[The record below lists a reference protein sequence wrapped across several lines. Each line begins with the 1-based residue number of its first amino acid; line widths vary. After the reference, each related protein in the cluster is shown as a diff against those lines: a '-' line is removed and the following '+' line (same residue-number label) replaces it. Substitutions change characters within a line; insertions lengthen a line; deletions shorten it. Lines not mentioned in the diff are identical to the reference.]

1 MKGLR
6 KISLPAMIAAMV
18 IALRAAWR
26 LSDVLTLPAA
36 NLGRWAAYAVTF
48 ALAGLACAYA
58 FHASDRRLKSISYML
73 GFALACF
80 IVIGYPMNT
89 LRALPETLSGGLGL
103 AGSIAVF
110 TVVLGSAAFTL
121 YRGALWLTRPKAPPM
136 LADGR
141 EKRESLLSRLT
152 GNGFFAFAVILLCWV
167 PVWLAFYP
175 GTFRYDA
182 ETQFY
187 SYLDGMLTTH
197 HPLLHTVFMG
207 WLLNLGNDLSSL
219 TLGVAL
225 YAGAQMVLLAG
236 IFGVAC
242 AWLRRRRA
250 PMGLRLAVLLGFAVW
265 PLFPLWSFSATKDVL
280 FGGFVMLTCLQMA
293 DLWQDGAAWFKK
305 PMRVILFVLT
315 VTLMALLRNN
325 GIYALC
331 LTIPFAVIAA
341 KSRRMRTLLLLLVCA
356 GGYVLGNTLLIRATE
371 AEGGSMVEMLS
382 IPLQQVMRAATR
394 GQISE
399 EDRETLAELF
409 YDYEDDWTGLYTPM
423 CADNVKWNLDED
435 TLTENFS
442 ELTALWARVGKQNP
456 RLYAEA
462 FLEQNLPYYEP
473 GAKMNYN
480 VVLGLLPMDMFE
492 LNSEPVL
499 PGLRPFYEAYDRT
512 LRVLDVPGTELLSDN
527 AVMVWLTLWLTG
539 LAIYRRKRGMV
550 IAGVFLLAIWGTCLL
565 GPIAVMRYVLG
576 LFDTVPVLL
585 AASFARDQ
593 AGVDK

>member
-1 MKGLR
+1 MKILR
-6 KISLPAMIAAMV
+6 KIALPATVASIGM
-18 IALRAAWR
+18 ALLAAWR
-26 LSDVLTLPAA
+26 ISDVVALPAA
-36 NLGRWAAYAVTF
+36 TLGRWVVFAVTF

-58 FHASDRRLKSISYML
+58 FHTSDRRLKGISYPL
-73 GFALACF
+73 GFVLACF
-80 IVIGYPMNT
+80 TVIGYPMNT
-89 LRALPETLSGGLGL
+89 LRALPDTLSGGLWMGV
-103 AGSIAVF
+103 SIAVY
-110 TVVLGSAAFTL
+110 TVVWGSVAFAL
-121 YRGALWLTRPKAPPM
+121 YRGALRLTRPRANSQP
-136 LADGR
+136 AEGR
-141 EKRESLLSRLT
+141 TNRESFLSRLT

-182 ETQFY
+182 EPQFY

-207 WLLNLGNDLSSL
+207 WLLNLGNDMDSL

-225 YAGAQMVLLAG
+225 YAGVQMVLMAG
-236 IFGVAC
+236 IFGFAC

-250 PMGLRLAVLLGFAVW
+250 PMGLRLTVLLGFALW

-280 FGGFVMLTCLQMA
+280 FGGFVLLTCLQMA
-293 DLWQDGAAWFKK
+293 DLWQEGAAWLKK
-305 PMRVILFVLT
+305 PLRLILFALT
-315 VTLMALLRNN
+315 VALMALLRNN

-331 LTIPFAVIAA
+331 LTIPFAVMAA
-341 KSRRMRTLLLLLVCA
+341 KSRRVRTLLLLLMCV
-356 GGYVLGNTLLIRATE
+356 GGYLLGNTLLIRATE

-394 GQISE
+394 GQISD

-409 YDYEDDWTGLYTPM
+409 CDYEDDWTGLYTPM

-435 TLTENFS
+435 MLADNLS
-442 ELTALWARVGKQNP
+442 ELTALWARVGQQNP
-456 RLYAEA
+456 QLYAEA

-480 VVLGLLPMDMFE
+480 IVLGLLPMDMFE
-492 LNSEPVL
+492 LQSEPVL
-499 PGLRPFYEAYDRT
+499 PGLRPFYEAYDQT
-512 LRVLDVPGTELLSDN
+512 LQVFGIPATELLSDN

-550 IAGVFLLAIWGTCLL
+550 IAGVFLLAIWATCLL
-565 GPIAVMRYVLG
+565 GPIAVMRYLLG

-585 AASFARDQ
+585 AASFTREE
-593 AGVDK
+593 AGLEA